1 MSDVNFDKY
10 LFCLSW
16 QVLNKNSGRM
26 ADRTCSI
33 LVLAITFTIKPC
45 PFFSILFCI
54 FLIIIISTVNKRKIV
69 QIVIK
74 APNLV

>member
-10 LFCLSW
+10 PSCLSW
-16 QVLNKNSGRM
+16 QFLNKNRGRV

-33 LVLAITFTIKPC
+33 LNWSLHTFTIKPC

-54 FLIIIISTVNKRKIV
+54 FLIITIMGKEQKG
-69 QIVIK
+69 K
-74 APNLV
+74 